1 MPLVNVL
8 INGHA
13 YTLSCDDGEEEHLRE
28 IAKFL
33 DTRVQEL
40 VSTVGQ
46 VGDSRLLLMAALL
59 ISDELGEAMTRLEK
73 RDKEIAAL
81 KKADKA
87 AGKQNSPSADED
99 ALAETL
105 EKAAVRIKAIAGR
118 LTGA

>member
-28 IAKFL
+28 IAEFL

-46 VGDSRLLLMAALL
+46 VGDSRLLLMAGLL
-59 ISDELGEAMTRLEK
+59 VCDELGEAMTRLEEC
-73 RDKEIAAL
+73 DKEIATL
-81 KKADKA
+81 KGADKTTDQ
-87 AGKQNSPSADED
+87 QNSLSAGED
-99 ALAETL
+99 ALAKTL
-105 EKAAVRIKAIAGR
+105 EQAAVRIEAIAER
-118 LTGA
+118 LTDA

>member
-13 YTLSCDDGEEEHLRE
+13 YTLACDGGEEERLRKV
-28 IAKFL
+28 AKYL

-46 VGDSRLLLMAALL
+46 IGDSRLLLMVALL
-59 ISDELGEAMTRLEK
+59 ISDELGEAMTRLEEQDK
-73 RDKEIAAL
+73 RIAAL
-81 KKADKA
+81 KKPDKLAD
-87 AGKQNSPSADED
+87 KQNSQSVDED

-105 EKAAVRIKAIAGR
+105 EKAAARIEAIAGR
-118 LTGA
+118 LADA